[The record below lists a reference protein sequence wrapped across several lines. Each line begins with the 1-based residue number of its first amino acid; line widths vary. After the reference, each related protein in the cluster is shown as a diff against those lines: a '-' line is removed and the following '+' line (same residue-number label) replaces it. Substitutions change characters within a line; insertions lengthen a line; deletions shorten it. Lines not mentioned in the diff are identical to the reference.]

1 MIWKGHIKRHSQI
14 KVTHFGPLGKANAT
28 NWIKDFRNKGSDYWD
43 KFKDI
48 AKVNDSQGWSMKS
61 QSEQDQDR
69 ASMRKAIDIDFLK
82 CKEKKINAIDR
93 IKSDLKDE
101 IKKLKAY
108 GLSDETVSDLC
119 QKIDH
124 KDSMIAN
131 DVAKIVVKIIEMDA
145 KEVFKL
151 SAKFAGKSLKSVPKC
166 LVPLA
171 KSGGRAPAKKIPVLG
186 AVFGVAFGIGRLCQ
200 GDPKMAALELASGVA
215 SLGDIFVPGA
225 GSATSLALDG
235 LILKLDIDEE
245 KEKHETHKAEIL
257 GDQ

>member
-1 MIWKGHIKRHSQI
+1 MNSFK
-14 KVTHFGPLGKANAT
+14 
-28 NWIKDFRNKGSDYWD
+28 NWNRKTK
-43 KFKDI
+43 
-48 AKVNDSQGWSMKS
+48 
-61 QSEQDQDR
+61 SEQDQDR
-69 ASMRKAIDIDFLK
+69 AEMWLKIDQDFLK

-108 GLSDETVSDLC
+108 GSSDETISDLC

-131 DVAKIVVKIIEMDA
+131 DVAKIAVKIIEMES

-166 LVPLA
+166 LVPLS
-171 KSGGRAPAKKIPVLG
+171 KCGGRAPAKKIPVLG

-200 GDPKMAALELASGVA
+200 GEPGMAALELVSGVA

-225 GSATSLALDG
+225 GSATSLAFDG